1 MLIKKNPLKYVQLNK
16 YEKAPNFIQLNQN
29 LTLDCYLFVDLAEL
43 TCFVLICRT
52 ILWSHHARTWKFR

>member
-1 MLIKKNPLKYVQLNK
+1 MSIYPYFNGEMLIKKNPLKYVQLNK

-43 TCFVLICRT
+43 TCF
-52 ILWSHHARTWKFR
+52 